1 MTAPVIGEITTGWLL
16 VGTLVCNGWSNF
28 LARPSKDKFALS
40 VTMVMCL
47 PLQTSD
53 RKIVDCHIV
62 SIHSL
67 FSPTSHPHSDHIEN
81 SIDCTVTFQIFSL
94 TDCCQDDVC
103 REPGDGA
110 PGPGP
115 QAQDPLCQDDP
126 GQQLWSPHLLLLHGG
141 DYVCKCHFYYVISC
155 LKLNI
160 TIKSENENVQVLFY
174 RVMRY
179 SVSEPKNPSNDR

>member
-1 MTAPVIGEITTGWLL
+1 MW
-16 VGTLVCNGWSNF
+16 
-28 LARPSKDKFALS
+28 
-40 VTMVMCL
+40 L

-67 FSPTSHPHSDHIEN
+67 FSPTSQWPHSEFYRLTFYIHQKNIALLN
-81 SIDCTVTFQIFSL
+81 CTATFQIFSL

-141 DYVCKCHFYYVISC
+141 DYVCECHFYYVISC

-179 SVSEPKNPSNDR
+179 SVSEPKNPSNDRWVSANEKAQQFEFTNRD